1 MNTIKNV
8 KSLNAEKLFDLL
20 KTEFADYINA
30 QLGSNLSIEYA
41 HVADIINILFP
52 EITEGMVFTLT
63 VSDETIVIDKVEI
76 TEDYNTDLLEQHLML
91 LYSFQA
97 CMRH

>member
-8 KSLNAEKLFDLL
+8 KPLSAEKLFDLL
-20 KTEFADYINA
+20 KTEFADYINDK
-30 QLGSNLSIEYA
+30 LGSNLAIDYA

-63 VSDETIVIDKVEI
+63 VSDEAIEVERVEI
-76 TEDYNTDLLEQHLML
+76 TEDYNTELLEQHLIAFL
-91 LYSFQA
+91 TLQA
-97 CMRH
+97 E